1 MTKLH
6 TLLRAQP
13 DEEPPELSQKL
24 LNRLQGFTPE
34 SEGRA
39 LIEASIEWVDD
50 FELVQE
56 IQKRVDERINEAWS
70 MFVLLTAEERAWF
83 YDTVLAVLEKE
94 EFVDPHS
101 ARKTSKLA
109 ELFALRKASLESSY
123 ALRGELRCHHTRV
136 LHLLDAWNAKGEVLS
151 PEDPIFHV
159 LSRSAASLFEVYFN
173 HPHYMDDDDLRI
185 GAAALLPRL
194 IRTFY
199 PACTPVHVYMLGYH
213 PDYLAEVAGLI
224 DFYLTLNLAKEAKGK
239 AYNNLASAF
248 FGEGSPVLERG
259 IAPVLELLKER
270 MPDWS
275 DSQFDEF
282 IDVFVYHPL
291 LQQPLLQFARST
303 DRRLALELIAA
314 QGRHTPS
321 AVKVG
326 DTLCEA
332 NAMIARIQADRM
344 PSREGGVAFADFNFK
359 LAVIE
364 ELMYKQQVLRPQF
377 EIGAF
382 VQEYATR
389 RISIAEEGDHPIPEV
404 REYFERLALTEED
417 LSHVTKLVIG
427 AGQQVQQQIIPFG
440 NGEDGYFD
448 VHSLEDLRHL
458 PNLSVLQAG
467 DLLKAELPPSVERD
481 LIWVRI

>member
-83 YDTVLAVLEKE
+83 YDVMLDALEQEK
-94 EFVDPHS
+94 FVDPRS
-101 ARKTSKLA
+101 ARRTAKLA

-123 ALRGELRCHHTRV
+123 ALREELRSRHARV
-136 LHLLDAWNAKGEVLS
+136 LKLLAAWNTKGALLS
-151 PEDPIFHV
+151 PEDPVFRG
-159 LSRSAASLFEVYFN
+159 LSCSAASLFEVYFN
-173 HPHYMDDDDLRI
+173 HPHYMDDDDLRVE
-185 GAAALLPRL
+185 ASMLLPRL

-224 DFYLTLNLAKEAKGK
+224 DFYLSLDLTKDAKGK
-239 AYNNLASAF
+239 AYYNLASSF

-259 IAPVLELLKER
+259 IAPVLELLEQR
-270 MPDWS
+270 MPNWS

-282 IDVFVYHPL
+282 VDVFVYYPL
-291 LQQPLLQFARST
+291 LRQPLLQFARST
-303 DRRLALELIAA
+303 DRRLVLELVAA
-314 QGRHTPS
+314 QKRHTPR
-321 AVKVG
+321 AVKVV

-332 NAMIARIQADRM
+332 NAMIARIQADGM
-344 PSREGGVAFADFNFK
+344 PCREGGVAFADFNFK

-377 EIGAF
+377 DIGVF
-382 VQEYATR
+382 IQEYAMR
-389 RISIAEEGDHPIPEV
+389 RISIAEEGDRPIPEV
-404 REYFERLALTEED
+404 REYFERLALTEQD
-417 LSHVTKLVIG
+417 LSLVTKLVIG
-427 AGQQVQQQIIPFG
+427 TGQQVQQQIIPFW

-458 PNLSVLQAG
+458 PNLSVMQAG
-467 DLLKAELPPSVERD
+467 DLLKADLPPSNEND